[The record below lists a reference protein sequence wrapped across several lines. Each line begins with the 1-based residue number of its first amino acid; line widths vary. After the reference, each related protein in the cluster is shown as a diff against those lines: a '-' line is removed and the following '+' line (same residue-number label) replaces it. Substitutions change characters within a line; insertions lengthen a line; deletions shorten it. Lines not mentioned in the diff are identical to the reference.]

1 MVGWFGLGVFW
12 LVFLGLVCL
21 FEFGFGLGFFYGICQ
36 LLKLEMFFKSRDTY
50 LI

>member
-21 FEFGFGLGFFYGICQ
+21 FACFGFGLGFFLRNMSATETRNVFQ
-36 LLKLEMFFKSRDTY
+36 E
-50 LI
+50 